1 MIKNYKTNKLN
12 IMYTLRIVI
21 ERAENNYS
29 AYIDGIDG
37 IIATGQTVD
46 EIKTNMIEA
55 INAFVEECNELG
67 CEVPKEL
74 QGDYEL
80 NFKMDVKSLLDFYS
94 GIFSKAGL
102 ERITGINQKQ
112 LWHYASGNRNP
123 RPEQSLKLETA
134 LHKLGEELLS
144 ISL

>member
-1 MIKNYKTNKLN
+1 MC
-12 IMYTLRIVI
+12 TLRIVI

-37 IIATGQTVD
+37 IVATGQTVD

>member
-1 MIKNYKTNKLN
+1 
-12 IMYTLRIVI
+12 MYTLKIII
-21 ERAENNYS
+21 ERADSNYS

-46 EIKTNMIEA
+46 DIKTNMIEA
-55 INAFVEECNELG
+55 INAFIEECKELG
-67 CEVPKEL
+67 CEIPEEL
-74 QGDYEL
+74 RGDYDF
-80 NFKMDVKSLLDFYS
+80 NFKMDVKSILEFYS

-123 RPEQSLKLETA
+123 RPEQSMKLESA